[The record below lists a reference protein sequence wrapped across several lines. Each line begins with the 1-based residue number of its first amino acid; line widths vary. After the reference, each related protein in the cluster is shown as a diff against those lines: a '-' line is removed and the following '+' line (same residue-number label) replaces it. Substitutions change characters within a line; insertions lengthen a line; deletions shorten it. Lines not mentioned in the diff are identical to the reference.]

1 MPATSSP
8 GRGSAILA
16 VRSGCWRDI
25 AAAIIETPTGDERHQ
40 RSGGHQLA
48 ALLRL
53 RQLVRQCLDP
63 PGGLHE
69 ALFELQ
75 FARGLAAI
83 LSQGERLAQVGKLD
97 IQVVFSIR
105 RDSFL
110 TRHL

>member
-1 MPATSSP
+1 
-8 GRGSAILA
+8 
-16 VRSGCWRDI
+16 
-25 AAAIIETPTGDERHQ
+25 
-40 RSGGHQLA
+40 
-48 ALLRL
+48 
-53 RQLVRQCLDP
+53 
-63 PGGLHE
+63 
-69 ALFELQ
+69 LQ

>member
-1 MPATSSP
+1 MDRRLGEIETALAAFEDRPIVYDPAEIARAGASSASTATAN
-8 GRGSAILA
+8 RGS
-16 VRSGCWRDI
+16 S
-25 AAAIIETPTGDERHQ
+25 AANIRPEDEPP
-40 RSGGHQLA
+40 
-48 ALLRL
+48 
-53 RQLVRQCLDP
+53 VDP
-63 PGGLHE
+63 PGELHE